1 MLHQYYGIPKDAT
14 WDGFMDKYPIL
25 FQDSKKPMTETC
37 MCWGIECPI
46 GWFHILEQLCTVLE
60 FYNME
65 FVKNHGIAII
75 AAQVKEKFGTLRFY
89 YDVRPVDENGIVKY
103 EPDELPT
110 DKDRQRMIAMD
121 YLEMLADNIIREAD
135 NMTEK
140 TCADCGVPLDDENF
154 VETKGWISYICKECD
169 EKRHKEWEEDLK
181 KMREENYTPEPKD
194 PKEDE
199 SYPEYP
205 TDQELFGEDLKIGEV

>member
-1 MLHQYYGIPKDAT
+1 MLHQYYGIPNDAS
-14 WDGFMDKYPIL
+14 WDKFMDRFPIL
-25 FQDSKKPMTETC
+25 FQESKKDMTHTC

-65 FVKNHGIAII
+65 FTKNHGIAIV
-75 AAQVKEKFGTLRFY
+75 ADQVKEKFGTLRFY
-89 YDVRPVDENGIVKY
+89 YTVRQVDENGIVK
-103 EPDELPT
+103 ENCPDLLEE
-110 DKDRQRMIAMD
+110 DDRKLRINMD

-135 NMTEK
+135 GMTEK

-154 VETKGWISYICKECD
+154 VETEGWISYICKECD

-181 KMREENYTPEPKD
+181 KMKEEKYTPEPK
-194 PKEDE
+194 ENE
-199 SYPEYP
+199 SYPECP

>member
-14 WDGFMDKYPIL
+14 WDGFMDRFPIL

-65 FVKNHGIAII
+65 FVKNHGIAVI

-89 YDVRPVDENGIVKY
+89 YDVRPVGENGIVKY

-169 EKRHKEWEEDLK
+169 EKRHKEWEEDLQ
-181 KMREENYTPEPKD
+181 KMREEKYTPEPK
-194 PKEDE
+194 EDE
-199 SYPEYP
+199 
-205 TDQELFGEDLKIGEV
+205 GEGISEDSVGEV